1 MNSTSG
7 ELERQ
12 RFTFYALDRILPEG
26 DALIL
31 NNEQGVLTHLHE
43 CVIIEQQLLS
53 PSEMYV
59 VMVLLDNHPDY
70 APYEVVLSEITGK
83 SVEKCRA
90 RIEAAEEE
98 GAVDSVMRPVRNLLA
113 RVRLKLRPFGIQ
125 VRSMVHEG
133 YILISAGKGI
143 LP

>member
-1 MNSTSG
+1 MTNGSG

-12 RFTFYALDRILPEG
+12 RFTTYALDRILPEG
-26 DALIL
+26 DVLTL
-31 NNEQGVLTHLHE
+31 NSEQGVLTHLHQ
-43 CVIIEQQLLS
+43 CAIVEQQSLS

-59 VMVLLDNHPDY
+59 VMALLDNHPDY

-90 RIEAAEEE
+90 RLEAAEEE
-98 GAVDSVMRPVRNLLA
+98 NAVDAVLKPVRNLLA
-113 RVRLKLRPFGIQ
+113 RVRLKLHPFGIR

-133 YILISAGKGI
+133 YVLIPAGKG
-143 LP
+143 LRS